1 MIIMVSKEQVSN
13 VKLFSEV
20 PNFEY
25 VSRLP
30 DAKISDYITVKN
42 FFKRGFLREDI
53 FQNLAFFT
61 KYSISGNDRPDN
73 VAFEIYQDSTL
84 DWLVLMANN
93 IVNIQNEWPI
103 SNPDFDELML
113 DKYGS
118 YDTLFNGIHH
128 YETIEVKDARD
139 VKIVNAGL
147 KVESDY
153 SITFFDERADQMKT
167 VTPTIPVTNYQYE
180 QKVNEDKRN
189 IYLLQPRYLQVVRD
203 DLEDIMTYREGSTQY
218 MSETL
223 KRADN
228 IRLFS

>member
-1 MIIMVSKEQVSN
+1 MSSY
-13 VKLFSEV
+13 FSEV

-30 DAKISDYITVKN
+30 DSKISDYITVKN

-53 FQNLAFFT
+53 FQNLSFFT
-61 KYSISGNDRPDN
+61 KYSITGDDRPDN
-73 VAFEIYQDSTL
+73 ETFEIYQDSTL

-103 SNPDFDELML
+103 SNTDFDELML

-128 YETIEVKDARD
+128 YETLEVTDARG

-153 SITFFDERADQMKT
+153 SITFFDERANQMKT

>member
-1 MIIMVSKEQVSN
+1 MSSY
-13 VKLFSEV
+13 FSEV

-42 FFKRGFLREDI
+42 FFKKGFLREDI
-53 FQNLAFFT
+53 FQNLSFFT

-93 IVNIQNEWPI
+93 IVNIQNEWPL
-103 SNPDFDELML
+103 SNVDFDELML

-153 SITFFDERADQMKT
+153 SVTFFDERAGGMRT

>member
-1 MIIMVSKEQVSN
+1 MSSY
-13 VKLFSEV
+13 FSEV

-42 FFKRGFLREDI
+42 FFKKGFLREDI
-53 FQNLAFFT
+53 FQNLSFFT

-93 IVNIQNEWPI
+93 IVNIQNEWPL
-103 SNPDFDELML
+103 SNVDFDELML

-153 SITFFDERADQMKT
+153 SITFYDERAGQMKT
-167 VTPTIPVTNYQYE
+167 ERPTIPVTNYQYE

>member
-1 MIIMVSKEQVSN
+1 MSSY
-13 VKLFSEV
+13 FSEV

-61 KYSISGNDRPDN
+61 KYSITGNDRPDN
-73 VAFEIYQDSTL
+73 VAFEIYQDSSL

-93 IVNIQNEWPI
+93 IVNIQNEWPL
-103 SNPDFDELML
+103 SNADFDELML
-113 DKYGS
+113 EKYGS

-128 YETIEVKDARD
+128 YETLEVKDARD

-153 SITFFDERADQMKT
+153 SVTFFDERAGGMRT

-203 DLEDIMTYREGSTQY
+203 DLEDLMTYREGSTQY

>member
-1 MIIMVSKEQVSN
+1 MSSY
-13 VKLFSEV
+13 FSEV

-42 FFKRGFLREDI
+42 FFKKGFLREDI
-53 FQNLAFFT
+53 FQNLSFFT

-93 IVNIQNEWPI
+93 IVNIQNEWPL
-103 SNPDFDELML
+103 SNVDFDELML

-153 SITFFDERADQMKT
+153 SVTFYDERAGGMRT
-167 VTPTIPVTNYQYE
+167 VTPTIPVTNYQYG

-203 DLEDIMTYREGSTQY
+203 DLEDLMTYREGSTQY

>member
-1 MIIMVSKEQVSN
+1 MSSY
-13 VKLFSEV
+13 FSEV

-61 KYSISGNDRPDN
+61 KYSITGNDRPDN
-73 VAFEIYQDSTL
+73 VAFEIYQDSSL

-93 IVNIQNEWPI
+93 IVIILNEWLL
-103 SNPDFDELML
+103 SYADFDELML
-113 DKYGS
+113 EKYGS

-128 YETIEVKDARD
+128 YETLEVKDARD

-153 SITFFDERADQMKT
+153 SVTFFDERAGGMRT

-189 IYLLQPRYLQVVRD
+189 IYLLQPRYVQVVRD
-203 DLEDIMTYREGSTQY
+203 DLEDLMTYREGSTQY

>member
-1 MIIMVSKEQVSN
+1 MSSY
-13 VKLFSEV
+13 FSEV

-42 FFKRGFLREDI
+42 FFKKGFLREDI
-53 FQNLAFFT
+53 FQNLSFFT

-103 SNPDFDELML
+103 SNTDFDELML
-113 DKYGS
+113 DRYGS

-153 SITFFDERADQMKT
+153 SVTFFDERAGGMRT

-203 DLEDIMTYREGSTQY
+203 DLEDLMTYREGSTQY

>member
-1 MIIMVSKEQVSN
+1 MSSY
-13 VKLFSEV
+13 FSEV

-93 IVNIQNEWPI
+93 IVNIQNEWPL
-103 SNPDFDELML
+103 SNIDFDELML

-153 SITFFDERADQMKT
+153 SITFFDERAGQMKT

>member
-1 MIIMVSKEQVSN
+1 MSSY
-13 VKLFSEV
+13 FSEV

-30 DAKISDYITVKN
+30 DSKISDYITVKN

-53 FQNLAFFT
+53 FQNLTFFT
-61 KYSISGNDRPDN
+61 KYQIQGSDRPDN
-73 VAFEIYQDSTL
+73 VASQVYNDSTL
-84 DWLVLMANN
+84 DWLVLMSNN
-93 IVNIQNEWPI
+93 IVNIQNEWPL
-103 SNPDFDELML
+103 SNLDFDELML

-118 YDTLFNGIHH
+118 YDTLFSGIHH

-139 VKIVNAGL
+139 VKILNAGL

-153 SITFFDERADQMKT
+153 SITFFDERANQMKT

-189 IYLLQPRYLQVVRD
+189 IYLLQPRYVQVVRD
-203 DLEDIMTYREGSTQY
+203 DLEDLMTYREGSTQY

>member
-1 MIIMVSKEQVSN
+1 MSSY
-13 VKLFSEV
+13 FSEV

-73 VAFEIYQDSTL
+73 VAFEVYNDSTL
-84 DWLVLMANN
+84 DWLVLISNN

-103 SNPDFDELML
+103 SNADFDELML
-113 DKYGS
+113 EKYGS
-118 YDTLFNGIHH
+118 YDTLFSGIHH
-128 YETIEVKDARD
+128 YETLEVKDARD

-153 SITFFDERADQMKT
+153 SVTFFDERAGQMVT

-189 IYLLQPRYLQVVRD
+189 IYLLQPRYVQVVRD
-203 DLEDIMTYREGSTQY
+203 DLEDLMTYREGSTQY

>member
-1 MIIMVSKEQVSN
+1 MSSY
-13 VKLFSEV
+13 FSEV

-30 DAKISDYITVKN
+30 DSKISDYITVKN

-53 FQNLAFFT
+53 FQNLTFFT
-61 KYSISGNDRPDN
+61 KYQIQGSDRPDN
-73 VAFEIYQDSTL
+73 VASQVYNDSTL
-84 DWLVLMANN
+84 DWLVLMSNN
-93 IVNIQNEWPI
+93 IVNIQNEWPL
-103 SNPDFDELML
+103 SNLDFDELML

-153 SITFFDERADQMKT
+153 SITFFDERANQMKT
-167 VTPTIPVTNYQYE
+167 LTPTIPVTNYQYE

-189 IYLLQPRYLQVVRD
+189 IYLLQPRYVQVVRD

>member
-1 MIIMVSKEQVSN
+1 MSSY
-13 VKLFSEV
+13 FSEV

-30 DAKISDYITVKN
+30 DSKISDYITVKN

-53 FQNLAFFT
+53 FQNLTFFT
-61 KYSISGNDRPDN
+61 KYQIQGNDRPDN
-73 VAFEIYQDSTL
+73 VASQVYNDSTL
-84 DWLVLMANN
+84 DWLVLISNN
-93 IVNIQNEWPI
+93 IVNIQNEWPL
-103 SNPDFDELML
+103 SNIDFDELML

-118 YDTLFNGIHH
+118 YDTLFNGVHH

-147 KVESDY
+147 KVESNY
-153 SITFFDERADQMKT
+153 SVTFFDERADQMKT

-189 IYLLQPRYLQVVRD
+189 IYLLQPRYVQVVRD
-203 DLEDIMTYREGSTQY
+203 DLEDLMTYREGSTQY

>member
-1 MIIMVSKEQVSN
+1 MSSY
-13 VKLFSEV
+13 FSEV

-53 FQNLAFFT
+53 FQNLSFFT
-61 KYSISGNDRPDN
+61 KYSITGNDRPDN

-93 IVNIQNEWPI
+93 IVNIQNEWPL
-103 SNPDFDELML
+103 SNVDFDELML

-128 YETIEVKDARD
+128 YETLEVTDARG

>member
-1 MIIMVSKEQVSN
+1 MSSY
-13 VKLFSEV
+13 FSEV

-30 DAKISDYITVKN
+30 DSKISDYITVKN

-53 FQNLAFFT
+53 FQNLTFFT
-61 KYSISGNDRPDN
+61 KYQIQGSDRPDN
-73 VAFEIYQDSTL
+73 VASQVYNDSTL
-84 DWLVLMANN
+84 DWLVLMSNN
-93 IVNIQNEWPI
+93 IVNIQNEWPL
-103 SNPDFDELML
+103 SNIDFDELML

-118 YDTLFNGIHH
+118 YDTLFNGVHH

-139 VKIVNAGL
+139 VKILNAGL

-153 SITFFDERADQMKT
+153 SITFFDERANQMKT
-167 VTPTIPVTNYQYE
+167 ETPTIPVTNYQYE

-189 IYLLQPRYLQVVRD
+189 IYLLQPRYVQVVRD
-203 DLEDIMTYREGSTQY
+203 DLEDLMIYREGSTQY

>member
-1 MIIMVSKEQVSN
+1 MSSY
-13 VKLFSEV
+13 FSEV

-30 DAKISDYITVKN
+30 NSKISDYITVKN

-53 FQNLAFFT
+53 FQNLTFFT
-61 KYSISGNDRPDN
+61 KYQIQGSDRPDN
-73 VAFEIYQDSTL
+73 VASQVYNDSTL
-84 DWLVLMANN
+84 DWLVLMSNN
-93 IVNIQNEWPI
+93 IVNIQNEWPL
-103 SNPDFDELML
+103 SNIDFDELML

-118 YDTLFNGIHH
+118 YDTLFNGVHH

-139 VKIVNAGL
+139 VKILNAGL

-153 SITFFDERADQMKT
+153 SITFFDERANQMKT
-167 VTPTIPVTNYQYE
+167 ETPTIPVTNYQYE

-189 IYLLQPRYLQVVRD
+189 IYLLQPRYVQVVRD
-203 DLEDIMTYREGSTQY
+203 DLEDLMIYREGSTQY

>member
-1 MIIMVSKEQVSN
+1 MSSY
-13 VKLFSEV
+13 FSEV

-53 FQNLAFFT
+53 FQNLTFFT
-61 KYSISGNDRPDN
+61 KYQIQGNDRPDN
-73 VAFEIYQDSTL
+73 VASQVYNDSTL
-84 DWLVLMANN
+84 DWLVLMSNN
-93 IVNIQNEWPI
+93 IVNIQNEWPL
-103 SNPDFDELML
+103 SNIDFDELML

-128 YETIEVKDARD
+128 YETIEVKDARN
-139 VKIVNAGL
+139 VVIVNAGL

-153 SITFFDERADQMKT
+153 SITFFDERANQMKT

-189 IYLLQPRYLQVVRD
+189 IYLLQPRYVQVVRD
-203 DLEDIMTYREGSTQY
+203 DLEDLMTYREGSTQY

>member
-1 MIIMVSKEQVSN
+1 MSSY
-13 VKLFSEV
+13 FSEV

-53 FQNLAFFT
+53 FQDLLFFT
-61 KYSISGNDRPDN
+61 KYTINGNDRPDN
-73 VAFEIYQDSTL
+73 VAFDVYENSRL
-84 DWLVLMANN
+84 DWLVLMTNN
-93 IVNIQNEWPI
+93 IVNIQNEWPL
-103 SNPDFDELML
+103 SNIDFDELML
-113 DKYGS
+113 DRYGS

-128 YETIEVKDARD
+128 YETTEVKDARD
-139 VKIVNAGL
+139 VKIVKAGL

-153 SITFFDERADQMKT
+153 SVTFFDERAGGMKT

>member
-1 MIIMVSKEQVSN
+1 MSSY
-13 VKLFSEV
+13 FSEV

-103 SNPDFDELML
+103 SNTDFDELML

-128 YETIEVKDARD
+128 YETLEVTDARG

-189 IYLLQPRYLQVVRD
+189 IYLLQPRYLQIVRD